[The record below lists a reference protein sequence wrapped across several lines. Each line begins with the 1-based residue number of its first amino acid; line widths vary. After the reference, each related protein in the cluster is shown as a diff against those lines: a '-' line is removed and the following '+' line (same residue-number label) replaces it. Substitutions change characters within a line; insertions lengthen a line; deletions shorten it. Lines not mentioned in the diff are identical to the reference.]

1 MMYLR
6 TAPGAGSQSSCM
18 ALWVTSVILNSPD
31 GGIGTTEKRER
42 YKKKNRQTNDENQI
56 DVLNIPAEGK
66 KALVP
71 PTGHPP
77 LRERFTG
84 EIAEQGE
91 DGNSVGRVGTKFLQ
105 LDVSN
110 CSFHTHL

>member
-18 ALWVTSVILNSPD
+18 VLWVMSVILNSPD
-31 GGIGTTEKRER
+31 RGIGTTEKREIQ
-42 YKKKNRQTNDENQI
+42 KNRQTNDENQK

-71 PTGHPP
+71 PTGHP
-77 LRERFTG
+77 LIRERFTG
-84 EIAEQGE
+84 EIAELGE
-91 DGNSVGRVGTKFLQ
+91 DENAVGRVGTKFLQ